1 MRIWSTSTSRCFF
14 FFSSR
19 RRHTRCSRDWSS
31 DVCSSD
37 LVRGAEHVGWQG
49 HWAVPE
55 SAPASRI
62 PQVLAPPRPRVS
74 RGLGIASGAGQLRHP
89 QNSGSTEVAETP
101 WALCT
106 TLYSHQFQ
114 LAEFSRALVSRT
126 DAKGGA
132 AWGVFQRAGS
142 DRGHRGVLGRVERES
157 SSLCLDRQT
166 GGDSEEDLA
175 CTRKVGIDSTG
186 EHSTPA

>member
-1 MRIWSTSTSRCFF
+1 
-14 FFSSR
+14 
-19 RRHTRCSRDWSS
+19 
-31 DVCSSD
+31 
-37 LVRGAEHVGWQG
+37 
-49 HWAVPE
+49 
-55 SAPASRI
+55 
-62 PQVLAPPRPRVS
+62 
-74 RGLGIASGAGQLRHP
+74 GLGIASGAGQLRHP

-106 TLYSHQFQ
+106 ALYSHQFQ

-166 GGDSEEDLA
+166 GGDRKS
-175 CTRKVGIDSTG
+175 TRLNSSHLGISY
-186 EHSTPA
+186 AVFCLKKKKKK